1 MTSVA
6 QSRRMSYWFN
16 CKNRHIRLVPKVASD
31 ELLGIMKTA
40 MTIAQRQINKPLN
53 VVRESLQ
60 TYADRGVFR
69 GFSEIKN
76 GHFQFVWV
84 INHRMELSVDAAKNE
99 LRFKRLL
106 PNVPAKSALYAELKS
121 FIERRH
127 DRELPE
133 HRRIDRKRAEVS
145 CANRG
150 GFVSVSLKVKN
161 SQYAY
166 GVNRIIN
173 LAHELFLH
181 LRERRPEY
189 LMENF
194 DVPQE

>member
-1 MTSVA
+1 MTNSQKQVT
-6 QSRRMSYWFN
+6 
-16 CKNRHIRLVPKVASD
+16 D
-31 ELLGIMKTA
+31 
-40 MTIAQRQINKPLN
+40 KPLN
-53 VVRESLQ
+53 VVRVSLQ
-60 TYADRGVFR
+60 AYADRGVFR
-69 GFSEIKN
+69 GFSEIRN
-76 GHFQFVWV
+76 GRFQFVWV
-84 INHRMELSVDAAKNE
+84 VDHRMELSVDPAKHE
-99 LRFKRLL
+99 LRFIRLL

-127 DRELPE
+127 DEELPE

-150 GFVSVSLKVKN
+150 GFVSVALKVKKN
-161 SQYAY
+161 QYAY
-166 GVNRIIN
+166 GVNRIVN

>member
-1 MTSVA
+1 MTSS
-6 QSRRMSYWFN
+6 Q
-16 CKNRHIRLVPKVASD
+16 KQTT
-31 ELLGIMKTA
+31 G
-40 MTIAQRQINKPLN
+40 KPLS

-60 TYADRGVFR
+60 SYADRGVFR

-76 GHFQFVWV
+76 GRFQFVWV
-84 INHRMELSVDAAKNE
+84 VDHRMELSVDTAKHE
-99 LRFKRLL
+99 LRFIRLL
-106 PNVPAKSALYAELKS
+106 PNVPAKSGLYAELKS

-127 DRELPE
+127 DKELPE

-150 GFVSVSLKVKN
+150 GFVSVSVKVKN
-161 SQYAY
+161 NQYAY

>member
-1 MTSVA
+1 MAT
-6 QSRRMSYWFN
+6 
-16 CKNRHIRLVPKVASD
+16 
-31 ELLGIMKTA
+31 T
-40 MTIAQRQINKPLN
+40 QRQTSNKSLSA
-53 VVRESLQ
+53 VRESLQ
-60 TYADRGVFR
+60 VYADRGVFS

-76 GHFQFVWV
+76 GHFHFVWV
-84 INHRMELSVDAAKNE
+84 INHQMELSVDTAKHE

-121 FIERRH
+121 FIEQRH
-127 DRELPE
+127 NKDLPE
-133 HRRIDRKRAEVS
+133 HRRVDRKRAEVS

-161 SQYAY
+161 NQYAY
-166 GVNRIIN
+166 GVNRIVN

>member
-1 MTSVA
+1 ME
-6 QSRRMSYWFN
+6 W
-16 CKNRHIRLVPKVASD
+16 D
-31 ELLGIMKTA
+31 ELLLGVLKRSLPKSCL
-40 MTIAQRQINKPLN
+40 MTIAHRQMTNNPLSE
-53 VVRESLQ
+53 VRESLQ
-60 TYADRGVFR
+60 IYADRGVFR
-69 GFSEIKN
+69 GFSEIRS

-84 INHRMELSVDAAKNE
+84 VNHRMERSVDTTKRE

-121 FIERRH
+121 FIQQRH

-133 HRRIDRKRAEVS
+133 HRRVDRKRAEVS
-145 CANRG
+145 CTNRG

-161 SQYAY
+161 NQYAY
-166 GVNRIIN
+166 GVNRIVN
-173 LAHELFLH
+173 LVHELFLH

-189 LMENF
+189 LVENF

>member
-1 MTSVA
+1 
-6 QSRRMSYWFN
+6 
-16 CKNRHIRLVPKVASD
+16 
-31 ELLGIMKTA
+31 
-40 MTIAQRQINKPLN
+40 MTIAQRQTRNNPLSA
-53 VVRESLQ
+53 VRESLQ
-60 TYADRGVFR
+60 AYADRGVFR
-69 GFSEIKN
+69 GFSEVKS

-84 INHRMELSVDAAKNE
+84 VNHRMELSLDTAKNE

-106 PNVPAKSALYAELKS
+106 HNVPAKSPLYAELRS

-127 DRELPE
+127 DKDLPE
-133 HRRIDRKRAEVS
+133 HRRVDRKRAEVS
-145 CANRG
+145 CVNRG

-161 SQYAY
+161 NQYAY
-166 GVNRIIN
+166 GVNRIVN

-181 LRERRPEY
+181 LRERSPEY

>member
-1 MTSVA
+1 
-6 QSRRMSYWFN
+6 
-16 CKNRHIRLVPKVASD
+16 
-31 ELLGIMKTA
+31 
-40 MTIAQRQINKPLN
+40 MTISQKQTTGKALS
-53 VVRESLQ
+53 VVRENLRA
-60 TYADRGVFR
+60 YADRGVFR

-76 GHFQFVWV
+76 GRFQFIWV
-84 INHRMELSVDAAKNE
+84 VDHRMELSVDTAKHE
-99 LRFKRLL
+99 LRFIRLL

-127 DRELPE
+127 DKELPE

-150 GFVSVSLKVKN
+150 GFVSVSIKVKN
-161 SQYAY
+161 NQYSY

-189 LMENF
+189 LVENF